1 MDPIVKDSLDDP
13 TPADVGRRLV
23 EIHVGLGRLG
33 AEREALELEA
43 ARLKALLTTALP
55 AGEAKLL
62 LVESY
67 RDGTGERRDP
77 HLVELFTEEG
87 QAYVEILA
95 IDRWSDLAWPEA
107 DPEIGSNAA
116 LIAASNGF
124 HPGTDRDL
132 IDSETS

>member
-1 MDPIVKDSLDDP
+1 MNPIAKDGFDDP

-43 ARLKALLTTALP
+43 ARLKALLTAALP

-67 RDGTGERRDP
+67 RDGTGERREP
-77 HLVELFTEEG
+77 HLVELFTEG
-87 QAYVEILA
+87 GRACVEILR
-95 IDRWSDLAWPEA
+95 IDPWSDLAWPEA
-107 DPEIGSNAA
+107 GPEIDSTAA
-116 LIAASNGF
+116 LIAAANGF
-124 HPGTDRDL
+124 HPGTDPDL